1 MIKMGVPEEAIPIVM
16 ASISEG
22 TLNQYDTC
30 YRKWWDFCK
39 KLNLDPLT
47 TNLKSHLTFFKEQM
61 DNELSYSS
69 LNTHRA
75 ALNLIIHQSS
85 NDDKILKRF
94 WKGVYNI
101 RPPKPKC
108 QSTWDPQ
115 PVLSFL
121 KGLNPLDSLSLELLT
136 KKLVMLLA
144 LSSGHKVQTL
154 SKISLNNMIKFEDRI
169 EIKISKRIKTSGKNK
184 LQPILTLPFIKE
196 CPELCVASVLEFYVK
211 KTKSYRC
218 TNCYLILTHKKPI
231 HKATTQTISRWPK
244 DIILKKSGINTE
256 IFCGHSHYLL

>member
-16 ASISEG
+16 ASITEG

-47 TNLKSHLTFFKEQM
+47 ANLKSHLIFFKEQM

-69 LNTHRA
+69 LNTYRA

-85 NDDKILKRF
+85 NDDKILKRY

-101 RPPKPKC
+101 RPPKPKY

-154 SKISLNNMIKFEDRI
+154 SKISLNNIIKFEDRI
-169 EIKISKRIKTSGKNK
+169 EIKISKRIKTSGK
-184 LQPILTLPFIKE
+184 
-196 CPELCVASVLEFYVK
+196 K
-211 KTKSYRC
+211 KNFS
-218 TNCYLILTHKKPI
+218 L
-231 HKATTQTISRWPK
+231 
-244 DIILKKSGINTE
+244 
-256 IFCGHSHYLL
+256 F

>member
-1 MIKMGVPEEAIPIVM
+1 
-16 ASISEG
+16 
-22 TLNQYDTC
+22 
-30 YRKWWDFCK
+30 
-39 KLNLDPLT
+39 
-47 TNLKSHLTFFKEQM
+47 M
-61 DNELSYSS
+61 DNKLSYSS
-69 LNTHRA
+69 LNTYRA

-101 RPPKPKC
+101 RPPKPKY

-136 KKLVMLLA
+136 KKLIMLLA

-154 SKISLNNMIKFEDRI
+154 I

-184 LQPILTLPFIKE
+184 LQPILILPFIKE
-196 CPELCVASVLEFYVK
+196 CPDLCVASVLELYVK

-218 TNCYLILTHKKPI
+218 TNCYIILTHKKPI
-231 HKATTQTISRWPK
+231 HKGTTQTISRWLK
-244 DIILKKSGINTE
+244 DILKKSGINTE
-256 IFCGHSHYLL
+256 IFCGHSTRHAATSAAFRSGINIDTIRNCAGWTETFDVFHKFYNHPVTENRIEFPKALLRTD

>member
-1 MIKMGVPEEAIPIVM
+1 
-16 ASISEG
+16 
-22 TLNQYDTC
+22 
-30 YRKWWDFCK
+30 
-39 KLNLDPLT
+39 
-47 TNLKSHLTFFKEQM
+47 M

-169 EIKISKRIKTSGKNK
+169 EIKISKRIKTS
-184 LQPILTLPFIKE
+184 
-196 CPELCVASVLEFYVK
+196 EFYVK

-256 IFCGHSHYLL
+256 IFCGHSTRHAATSAAFRSEINIDTIRNCAGWTETFDVFHKFYNRPVTENRIEFAKALLRAD

>member
-1 MIKMGVPEEAIPIVM
+1 
-16 ASISEG
+16 
-22 TLNQYDTC
+22 
-30 YRKWWDFCK
+30 
-39 KLNLDPLT
+39 
-47 TNLKSHLTFFKEQM
+47 M
-61 DNELSYSS
+61 DSELSYSS

-101 RPPKPKC
+101 RPPKPKY

-115 PVLSFL
+115 PVL
-121 KGLNPLDSLSLELLT
+121 
-136 KKLVMLLA
+136 
-144 LSSGHKVQTL
+144 
-154 SKISLNNMIKFEDRI
+154 I

-196 CPELCVASVLEFYVK
+196 CPELCVASGLEFYVK

-231 HKATTQTISRWPK
+231 HKATTQTISRWLK
-244 DIILKKSGINTE
+244 DILKKSVINTE
-256 IFCGHSHYLL
+256 IFCGHSTRHAATSAAFRSGINIDTIRNCAGWTETFDVFHKFYNRPVTENRIEFAKALLRTD